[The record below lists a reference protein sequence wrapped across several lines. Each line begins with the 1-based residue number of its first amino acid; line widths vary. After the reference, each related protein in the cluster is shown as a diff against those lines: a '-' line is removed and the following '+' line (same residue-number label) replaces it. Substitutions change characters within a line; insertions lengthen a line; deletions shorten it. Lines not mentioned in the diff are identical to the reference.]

1 MILRIARGKVGHRQT
16 PIQQNPIQLITEWGF
31 VLLRV
36 LNGFVAQMSSRKSDP
51 KPQTE
56 LCHSHRHRGAQLG
69 KPIQQSGPYL

>member
-1 MILRIARGKVGHRQT
+1 MSNAVSRRKCEFFEV
-16 PIQQNPIQLITEWGF
+16 PKN
-31 VLLRV
+31 
-36 LNGFVAQMSSRKSDP
+36 NGFVAQMSSRKSDP